1 MCVCMCVWG
10 VWGCSSVCIV
20 CVMDRNDLY
29 FHTLSIG
36 KRIEAIFLLIAQ
48 NFYFELIILMLFDN
62 TKLCFHQPLWLKYIY
77 INVHIYSSETISSV
91 LAWLFGPDI
100 RVWPRHLCPDK
111 TGLFFSSLYMY
122 VYYMLVVQLFVWAG
136 QNIYLLFSYLS
147 WPDKIYACCS
157 VICLC
162 QTFVP
167 EGKNLWAR

>member
-1 MCVCMCVWG
+1 MCVCMYVWG

-100 RVWPRHLCPDK
+100 RVWPRHFCPDK

-122 VYYMLVVQLFVWAG
+122 
-136 QNIYLLFSYLS
+136 IICLLFSYLS
-147 WPDKIYACCS
+147 GPDKIYACCS
-157 VICLC
+157 VICLG
-162 QTFVP
+162 QTKYMPVVQLFVWVRQ
-167 EGKNLWAR
+167 NICRCSVICLC